1 MYLYR
6 YLHYVTRGD
15 VLPYFAVTNSEN
27 VTYDANHI
35 PSISLDIFETSWY
48 TYNQLV
54 FALHYADNTYVYY
67 IVKDKKDDDVNLEE
81 VKTPRH
87 HCDMYCIPL
96 FEQLINRLR
105 CRIHT
110 RDLIYQI
117 KCRVGD
123 CEYIPSYQ
131 SKLLV
136 ELHNLTQKSDTDLY
150 LLQDMI
156 KETQDNIDTER
167 RFRPGEDGYHEAKRD
182 FECIIEIENDE
193 NAHVF
198 VCV

>member
-6 YLHYVTRGD
+6 YRPYVTEAT
-15 VLPYFAVTNSEN
+15 LPYFASEC
-27 VTYDANHI
+27 VYDVNHL
-35 PSISLDIFETSWY
+35 PTISLDLMEPIWDRHRR
-48 TYNQLV
+48 LV
-54 FALHYADNTYVYY
+54 FFLHYADNTYVYY

-96 FEQLINRLR
+96 FEQLINRLQ

-110 RDLIYQI
+110 RELIRQI

-136 ELHNLTQKSDTDLY
+136 ELHNLAQNGDTDLY

-156 KETQDNIDTER
+156 KETQDNIETER
-167 RFRPGEDGYHEAKRD
+167 RFRPGEVGYQEAKRD
-182 FECIIEIENDE
+182 FECVIEIENDE